1 MSWEIAIL
9 PSTPQAVFL
18 HNLFPALHQA
28 RRFAFVSLEYKMKII
43 IPVDFGLKLKPK
55 RFHGRKF
62 LAVITE

>member
-43 IPVDFGLKLKPK
+43 PVDLTLTAGAK
-55 RFHGRKF
+55 
-62 LAVITE
+62 I